1 MSDVM
6 HPMPVTSR
14 ATRDR
19 QPLFMAVCEQLVS
32 NIQER
37 YEPGDRLASEP
48 ELATAYGVSRP
59 TMREVLRTRASEGLV
74 SRVHGVG
81 TFVTRTQ
88 TAVTNRLDVD
98 LGVTE
103 AVVAANKK
111 LGIQVLRIAEDH
123 ASPVLADRLEIPLG
137 SSQGV
142 PSGFLAAFLL
152 SGLLVTPRTSSATVI
167 PLVIPPGG
175 TRPNRTARAGQR
187 TRPDVRGR
195 HWMPSDGRPLTDF

>member
-1 MSDVM
+1 
-6 HPMPVTSR
+6 
-14 ATRDR
+14 
-19 QPLFMAVCEQLVS
+19 
-32 NIQER
+32 
-37 YEPGDRLASEP
+37 
-48 ELATAYGVSRP
+48 
-59 TMREVLRTRASEGLV
+59 MREVLRTLESEGLV
-74 SRVHGVG
+74 SRVRRVG

-123 ASPVLADRLEIPLG
+123 ASPVLAERLEVPLG

-142 PSGFLAAFLL
+142 PSGGFLTAFLL

-175 TRPNRTARAGQR
+175 TRPNSTARAGQR